1 MLQVKSNS
9 SFELAI
15 LDDKNG
21 NKSLIGGGGDD
32 DLDDELDDS
41 KTDLRSVM
49 SYQKSLTSKNG
60 SDLILSK
67 FYLNN

>member
-15 LDDKNG
+15 LDEKNG
-21 NKSLIGGGGDD
+21 NKSLVGD

-41 KTDLRSVM
+41 KTDLRSVL

-60 SDLILSK
+60 KKKNFNKIGLLLA
-67 FYLNN
+67 F